1 MVEAAGPEE
10 EEECGSRG
18 ETKELLGFSPKRTE
32 AEEQARV
39 QTKGG
44 SSRVVTA
51 EGAAGTQEFRALS
64 AHLCP
69 DEEDQ
74 LAHSS
79 KASQR
84 PDVTGEGKPLSP
96 PALFSPAICEPNLSE
111 ACE

>member
-1 MVEAAGPEE
+1 M
-10 EEECGSRG
+10 
-18 ETKELLGFSPKRTE
+18 
-32 AEEQARV
+32 
-39 QTKGG
+39 
-44 SSRVVTA
+44 VTA